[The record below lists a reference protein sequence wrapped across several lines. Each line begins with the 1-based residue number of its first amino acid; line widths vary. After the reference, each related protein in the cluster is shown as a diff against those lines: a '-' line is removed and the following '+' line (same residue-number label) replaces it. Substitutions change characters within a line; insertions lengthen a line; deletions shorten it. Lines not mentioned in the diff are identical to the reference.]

1 MNRTGLIIALV
12 VAAVSGLLFGLYP
25 QLELGIAQHFH
36 AYVDENRNAFAWR
49 VSPPLMLAR
58 DIGIWVITLLVA
70 PAVGAAVIK
79 IVLPHSKMLIAGR
92 SIVFLI
98 ATLALGPGL
107 LVNVVLKD
115 HWGRPRPID
124 VTQFGGA
131 QHYVTWWDP
140 RGDCPGNCSFVS
152 GDVAGA
158 IWTMAPA
165 ALTPPPWRAL
175 AYGAALVFTAGMATI
190 RVMAGGHFV
199 SDVIF
204 AGVFTFL
211 IVWVMYALIYRWKRT
226 ALTGFTDGEI
236 EGALERFGL
245 KCRDGL
251 AWLGYRTANEI
262 AGPQAG
268 DDGDE
273 KLERRRGWW

>member
-1 MNRTGLIIALV
+1 M
-12 VAAVSGLLFGLYP
+12 
-25 QLELGIAQHFH
+25 
-36 AYVDENRNAFAWR
+36 
-49 VSPPLMLAR
+49 
-58 DIGIWVITLLVA
+58 
-70 PAVGAAVIK
+70 
-79 IVLPHSKMLIAGR
+79 
-92 SIVFLI
+92 
-98 ATLALGPGL
+98 
-107 LVNVVLKD
+107 
-115 HWGRPRPID
+115 
-124 VTQFGGA
+124 
-131 QHYVTWWDP
+131 
-140 RGDCPGNCSFVS
+140 
-152 GDVAGA
+152 
-158 IWTMAPA
+158 WTMAPA

-175 AYGAALVFTAGMATI
+175 AYGAALVFTAGMAAI